1 MAKIV
6 QKANKVTGTSY
17 STKSNIA
24 YAKARKGAADAAVK
38 ADKGPKPLKGAMGTA
53 QSKTKSEA
61 AMRVRKAIDA
71 SKTAGRAKNVE
82 SKLKPKMTPED
93 AAMKKLLEKKYG
105 KIYG

>member
-24 YAKARKGAADAAVK
+24 YAKASKGAADAAVK

-53 QSKTKSEA
+53 QSKTAAER
-61 AMRVRKAIDA
+61 AMRVRKAVDA
-71 SKTAGRAKNVE
+71 SKTAGRAKNVA
-82 SKLKPKMTPED
+82 SKLKKM
-93 AAMKKLLEKKYG
+93 K
-105 KIYG
+105 